1 MTTGGTQHNPLPT
14 GSHTGISQTPVHEW
28 FTLLARRRQDFSYHL
43 PEANSSPRE
52 RPDSHAAGVFTARTR
67 PI

>member
-14 GSHTGISQTPVHEW
+14 GSHTGISQTPV

-43 PEANSSPRE
+43 PEANSPPLE
-52 RPDSHAAGVFTARTR
+52 RPDSHAAGVFTACTR